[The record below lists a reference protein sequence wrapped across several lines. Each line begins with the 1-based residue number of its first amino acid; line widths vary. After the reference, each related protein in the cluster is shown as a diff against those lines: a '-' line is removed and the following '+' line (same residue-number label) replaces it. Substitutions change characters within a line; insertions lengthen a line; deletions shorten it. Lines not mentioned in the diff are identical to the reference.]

1 MAGQMFHKHWYR
13 FKRSW
18 ENFWMQRSSLR
29 APGRIAMNFAS
40 IFSPRYKAR
49 CYLAN
54 IGPFGYISPTAI
66 IEHRNLTLNRNVY
79 IGDRCTIY
87 QSGKD
92 STVFLNE
99 GVHLYSDII
108 IETGQKGSV
117 IIDKDTHVQPRCS
130 ISAYIGS
137 VQIGKRVEIA
147 PNCAFYPY
155 NHMITP
161 GEKIRNQP
169 LSSKGDIIIENDVWL
184 GFGVIVLENVR
195 IGAGAVIGAGSVV
208 TKSVPSYAIAVGN
221 PAKIIAYRRD
231 QIANGRLSS

>member
-1 MAGQMFHKHWYR
+1 M
-13 FKRSW
+13 
-18 ENFWMQRSSLR
+18 
-29 APGRIAMNFAS
+29 AMNYAS

-49 CYLAN
+49 CYLAKL
-54 IGPFGYISPTAI
+54 GHVGYISPTAI
-66 IEHRNLTLNRNVY
+66 IEHRHIKLNRNVY

-87 QSGKD
+87 QSGND
-92 STVFLNE
+92 STVLLNE

-108 IETGQKGSV
+108 IETGQKGRV
-117 IIDKDTHVQPRCS
+117 IIDEGTHVQPRCS

-169 LSSKGDIIIENDVWL
+169 LYSKGDIFVEDDVWL

-208 TKSVPSYAIAVGN
+208 TKNIPAGAIAVGS
-221 PAKIIAYRRD
+221 PARIVGNRDINNLRKIR
-231 QIANGRLSS
+231 